1 MQREGFIIYKSF
13 YEPLK
18 ILSDEQLGKLFRAIF
33 EYQINNV
40 EDVNPDIKMAFEFFK
55 NQFRLDNDK
64 YEKIIERNRENG
76 KKGGRPKQTQ
86 ENLKNPVG
94 LKEPKKADKDKEKDK
109 EKDKDNKKEI
119 NKEKRFKKPT
129 LEEVK
134 EYCNERNNNVD
145 AERFIN
151 FYESKGWKVGNQSMK
166 DWKACVR
173 TWEKNNKQ
181 EKVPDWFNKDFKKE
195 EISDERKA
203 KAEAIRNGTYKP

>member
-64 YEKIIERNRENG
+64 YQKIIERNKING
-76 KKGGRPKQTQ
+76 SKGGRPKTQ
-86 ENLKNPVG
+86 ENQKNPMG
-94 LKEPKKADKDKEKDK
+94 LKEPKKADKEKDK

-129 LEEVK
+129 LEEVA
-134 EYCNERNNNVD
+134 EYCKERDNLINP
-145 AERFIN
+145 ETFIN
-151 FYESKGWKVGNQSMK
+151 YYEANGWKVGKNPMK
-166 DWKACVR
+166 DWKACIR
-173 TWEKNNKQ
+173 SWETKEYNKQ
-181 EKVPDWFNKDFKKE
+181 PKERLPKWFNQDIKKQKNENEEELKDMLKE
-195 EISDERKA
+195 F
-203 KAEAIRNGTYKP
+203 N